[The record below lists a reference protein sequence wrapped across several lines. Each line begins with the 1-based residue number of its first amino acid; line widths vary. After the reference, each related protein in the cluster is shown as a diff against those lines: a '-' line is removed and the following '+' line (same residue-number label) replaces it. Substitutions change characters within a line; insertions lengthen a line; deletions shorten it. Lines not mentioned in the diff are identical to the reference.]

1 LKGALFLWTITIYT
15 SRRRFSSKRID
26 ALADERHSSDNM
38 DELSHAMRPLSRN
51 KRLLGSQTGTGL
63 CRNALVEYRDR

>member
-1 LKGALFLWTITIYT
+1 LWTITIYT

-38 DELSHAMRPLSRN
+38 DELSHTMRPLSGLN
-51 KRLLGSQTGTGL
+51 GLPGGQTGTGL